1 MPRIYDHRFSPAAA
15 VEPELQSHRAL
26 ALVAAAGLFAP
37 ASTVWIGSV
46 HSAAV
51 AIAGAALTG
60 AALLLICV
68 IATARTSAHLE
79 RLDRW
84 LLGTGIVALI
94 ALACAQAAQQPYH
107 STGAAALIQ
116 GGAVALS
123 RGHDPYGTNL
133 GWSLVAYAGQ
143 APAHLLSGWLMDTLS
158 TPSLPVLLT
167 LPLVALGVHG
177 AVVTVLATACLCVA
191 AAVMFVLL
199 PRPLRPLAVIV
210 CIDVAVLPVLASA
223 GASVVMMLAAL
234 SVCALRWRIV
244 GEAGGRLGRG
254 GLVRAV
260 CLGLAVSADQIAW
273 FVVPFLLVGTYLAA
287 RERFGGPPARQ
298 VVGRY
303 ALVAGAVFLA
313 LNAPFAVW
321 GPHAWLTDVT
331 APLARELIPSGRGLV
346 GLATLAQ
353 LGGGALDF
361 YGYGTLL
368 LYVALLA
375 VFVLRFDRLAR
386 CLFLFPLA
394 ALYTSDRPLSS
405 DWLAMIGVVV
415 VSALC
420 SGGPPDG
427 LTDRGEA
434 DAVSRAA
441 GSRSGQPG
449 RGLWKGALFLPALV
463 CFFIAL
469 TTPGPLTLELVASH
483 HRRGERSP
491 TRLAVMVSND
501 SSRSLAPRFA
511 IDSTGPASRFWR
523 LVSGPTQLRP
533 RTTARYVIAAPNQKS
548 EPSPGATYIVQAV
561 TSTPRTISSSAA
573 IVFPKAP
580 RTGL

>member
-1 MPRIYDHRFSPAAA
+1 MPRIYDRHVQSAAA
-15 VEPELQSHRAL
+15 VEPELESHRAL
-26 ALVAAAGLFAP
+26 ALVATVGLFVP

-46 HSAAV
+46 HSPAV
-51 AIAGAALTG
+51 AVTGAALTG
-60 AALLLICV
+60 AALLLICG
-68 IATARTSAHLE
+68 IAGARTAAHLE

-84 LLGTGIVALI
+84 LLGTGFVTLI
-94 ALACAQAAQQPYH
+94 ALACAHAAQQPYH

-123 RGHDPYGTNL
+123 HGHDPYGTNL

-143 APAHLLSGWLMDTLS
+143 APAQLSSGGPMDTLS
-158 TPSLPVLLT
+158 SPSLPVLLT

-177 AVVTVLATACLCVA
+177 AVVTVVAAACLCVV
-191 AAVMFVLL
+191 AAVMFALL

-210 CIDVAVLPVLASA
+210 CVDIAILPLLASA
-223 GASVVMMLAAL
+223 GTSVVMMLAAL
-234 SVCALRWRIV
+234 SVCGLRWRMV

-254 GLVRAV
+254 GLVRAM
-260 CLGLAVSADQIAW
+260 CLGLATSTDQIAW
-273 FVVPFLLVGTYLAA
+273 FVVPFLLVGTYLSV
-287 RERFGGPPARQ
+287 RERFGGAAAGR

-303 ALVAGAVFLA
+303 ALIAGAVFLA

-321 GPHAWLTDVT
+321 GPHAWLTGLT
-331 APLARELIPSGRGLV
+331 APLAQELVPSGRGLV
-346 GLATLAQ
+346 GLATLAR

-375 VFVLRFDRLAR
+375 VFALRFDRLAR

-427 LTDRGEA
+427 MVDGGEA
-434 DAVSRAA
+434 RAMRRAA
-441 GSRSGQPG
+441 ASTSGQPA
-449 RGLWKGALFLPALV
+449 RGLWIGVLFLPALI
-463 CFFIAL
+463 CFFVAM
-469 TTPGPLTLELVASH
+469 TTPGPLTLELVAGH
-483 HRRGERSP
+483 DRRGGRSP
-491 TRLAVMVSND
+491 SRLAVMVSND

-511 IDSTGPASRFWR
+511 IDSTGPTSRFWR
-523 LVSGPTQLRP
+523 LVSGPTRLRP
-533 RTTARYVIAAPNQKS
+533 RATARYVIAAPSRKS
-548 EPSPGATYIVQAV
+548 EPRPGATYILQAV
-561 TSTPRTISSSAA
+561 TSAPRTISSSAA
-573 IVFPKAP
+573 IVLPKAP
-580 RTGL
+580 KAGL